1 MQKSPFAIIST
12 LWSNIYFFVSYTP
25 HRLSSD
31 MDRDLVFIAMSFF
44 DRFLSRYQVD
54 ETLTQLVAMTCLY
67 LAIKVHSSKKISI
80 ASIVSLSRGVFRLDQ
95 VVKMELCVMK
105 SLNWYLNPPT
115 PSTFVDVLSPIMGE
129 ITNDEDITAEI
140 KDNAKYLLELSV
152 CDGYFVSKHPS
163 LIGHAAIIVA
173 MKILGTPRNI
183 QARFHQSLPTTA
195 SSTSIEE
202 CALRLH
208 QIYNASVTEHELR
221 SSPTSVFANLSD

>member
-1 MQKSPFAIIST
+1 
-12 LWSNIYFFVSYTP
+12 
-25 HRLSSD
+25 
-31 MDRDLVFIAMSFF
+31 
-44 DRFLSRYQVD
+44 
-54 ETLTQLVAMTCLY
+54 
-67 LAIKVHSSKKISI
+67 
-80 ASIVSLSRGVFRLDQ
+80 
-95 VVKMELCVMK
+95 MK

-152 CDGYFVSKHPS
+152 CDGYFVRKHPS

-183 QARFHQSLPTTA
+183 QMRIYQSLPTSA
-195 SSTSIEE
+195 SSTSIED
-202 CALRLH
+202 CALRLQ
-208 QIYNASVTEHELR
+208 QIYDASVTEHELR